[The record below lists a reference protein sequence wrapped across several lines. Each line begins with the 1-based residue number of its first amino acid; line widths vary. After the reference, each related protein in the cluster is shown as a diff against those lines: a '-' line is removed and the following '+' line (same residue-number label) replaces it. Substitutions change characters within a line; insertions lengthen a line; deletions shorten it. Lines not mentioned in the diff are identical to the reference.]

1 MNRLAGGFQLNSIL
15 SIASGAPITFVD
27 VRGTLNRVSR
37 SARQTPQTSLSKE
50 QIKDL
55 IGVYRTPCGVFF
67 INPSVINI
75 NPQTCQGTGRASEGL
90 DTTQF
95 NGQVFF
101 NNGPGQTGTLERAF
115 VNGPLTVNW
124 DASIIKNIQMSETRR
139 LQLRVEAFNLLN
151 HANFG
156 VNSLQQFGVGSVF
169 DINSSSFGRLTTAFS
184 PRIVQLVGR
193 FEF

>member
-1 MNRLAGGFQLNSIL
+1 
-15 SIASGAPITFVD
+15 
-27 VRGTLNRVSR
+27 
-37 SARQTPQTSLSKE
+37 
-50 QIKDL
+50 L
-55 IGVYRTPCGVFF
+55 IGIYRTPCGVFF

-75 NPQTCQGTGRASEGL
+75 NTQTCQGTGRASEGL
-90 DTTQF
+90 GSTPF

-115 VNGPLTVNW
+115 VNGPVTVNW
-124 DASIIKNIQMSETRR
+124 DASIIKNIQMTETKR

-156 VNSLQQFGVGSVF
+156 VSAAQQFGAGGIF
-169 DINSSSFGRLTTAFS
+169 DINSSNFGRITTAFS